1 MDIKE
6 LQGII
11 DEASKAVN
19 EKAGDAVKRAN
30 EAFDATDELLKKYE
44 ASENEQKELQKQLDA
59 LSTKLKN
66 MHVENDAKPVTWE
79 QELAKL
85 WNEKKETIQAI
96 VKSGGIQ
103 NEALVFDLKS
113 AVNIG
118 IGNTIDAVGSA
129 SNYTLTDNT
138 GIVSAIRKRVMTY
151 LNAVSVGTISKPYAL
166 WIEELDEQGT
176 PIFIGEGAAKTKI
189 SVRYE
194 ERQMKAKKIAVSTK
208 VTTEFMDDLPQ
219 LISFVQSNMMRRLDI
234 ATENQLFTGNGL
246 GENLEGAVGYA
257 TAYTGGSLA
266 GSVDVTTISNWDAV
280 LGLITQ
286 VKEANGIVSGIF
298 MTAGGYA
305 SLLSQKGTNGHYI
318 LPAGVTY
325 NAQGG
330 LVAWGV
336 PIIETNADLGGN
348 DFVGGDLSVLNV
360 RFRQG
365 MRLQIGL
372 DGNDFT
378 NNVKTILLEQRL
390 AQFVSANDTQVL
402 VKGTFVGALAL
413 LGTT

>member
-1 MDIKE
+1 MDIKQ
-6 LQGII
+6 LQVII

-66 MHVENDAKPVTWE
+66 MHSENDAKPVTWE

-103 NEALVFDLKS
+103 NEALVFDLKN

-118 IGNTIDAVGSA
+118 IGNTIDASGSA

-176 PIFIGEGAAKTKI
+176 PIFIGEGDAKTKI

-194 ERQMKAKKIAVSTK
+194 ERQEKAKKIAVSTK
-208 VTTEFMDDLPQ
+208 VNTEFMDDLPQ
-219 LISFVQSNMMRRLDI
+219 LVSFVQSNMMRRMDI
-234 ATENQLFTGNGL
+234 ATENQLFTGDGL
-246 GENLEGAVGYA
+246 GENLKGAVGYA

-266 GSVDVTTISNWDAV
+266 GAVDVTTISNWDAV

-286 VKEANGIVSGIF
+286 VKEANGIVSGVF

-305 SLLSQKGTNGHYI
+305 SLLSQKGVNGQYI

-378 NNVKTILLEQRL
+378 NNVKTMLLEQRL